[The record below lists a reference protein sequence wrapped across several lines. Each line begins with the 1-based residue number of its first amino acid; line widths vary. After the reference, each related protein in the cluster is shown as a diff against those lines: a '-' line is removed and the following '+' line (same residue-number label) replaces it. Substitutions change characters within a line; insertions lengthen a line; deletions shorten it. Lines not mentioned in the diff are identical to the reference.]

1 MGSKTIAEIAEEV
14 EEIATLELMKKCFG
28 KDEHIFEDEGNYTIK
43 DKGIY
48 IAGCF
53 YSITGKLLINKKR
66 LIEDAE
72 TFCEAYHL
80 LFKEE
85 IDIKENYEE

>member
-53 YSITGKLLINKKR
+53 YSQQAERFGHHQLQEGNLRTKRTKRHIIMRLTLI
-66 LIEDAE
+66 
-72 TFCEAYHL
+72 
-80 LFKEE
+80 
-85 IDIKENYEE
+85 